1 MSMRFSVN
9 DQGWETGCG
18 VWRNACPEGENR
30 LQYGQNRGVRCAWEC
45 AAEQILR
52 FAQDDTRGAGTQR
65 MILECAAEQILHFA
79 QDDTKRA
86 ETQGDARDRI
96 LRMTP
101 EGPDAQDDTL
111 GGQAH

>member
-1 MSMRFSVN
+1 M
-9 DQGWETGCG
+9 

-52 FAQDDTRGAGTQR
+52 FAQDDT
-65 MILECAAEQILHFA
+65 
-79 QDDTKRA
+79 KRA

-101 EGPDAQDDTL
+101 EGRDAQDDTP